1 MSVQKN
7 QLNNQASAYLRQHG
21 QDPVNWMV
29 WSEETIQK
37 VKQDNRPVFI
47 SIGYSTCH
55 WCHVMAKESFSDK
68 DTAEILNEKF
78 NSIKID
84 REEMPEVD
92 QYFQKLSMLSN
103 GRGGWPLSIF
113 LTPDLKLI
121 SIGTYFPKVAS
132 NGLPGFNQVLQT
144 ITDFF
149 KNKIQDIHQQDEI
162 IQKHFNKTLVFD
174 EAIQYQGEFPHPQA
188 IIKAVEQIRD
198 KEWGGY
204 GSAPKFPNFAFH
216 EFYIEQALEG
226 MLDEQQVRN
235 LVSDVEKM
243 FMGGIYDHAK
253 GGVHRYAT
261 DREWK
266 IPHFEKMLYDQCG
279 MLKLLSKIAVIAP
292 TPLFFDGIIQTLD
305 YLETEMLHE
314 KKYFM
319 AAQDA
324 DSEGVEGLFFCFTQ
338 DEFNQAVIDF
348 DSQLE
353 EKLPTLHK
361 WFDIKTNGNFNNMN
375 TITLSPQFRSE
386 YFTPDGWN
394 IVRSVRQALRE
405 SRRLRMPPMTD
416 NKGIAGWNF
425 MMVSA
430 LIDIIQYSKIDV
442 IREKSLRLLE
452 LTTEGLFQTFL
463 KTNQI
468 EDRNIILHTTTRDDL
483 PSQFEDYVYFAEA
496 QIRLYEI
503 STNHVFF
510 DNAIKSIDFILRQFF
525 KDGLFYAQAQNEAAV
540 AQMNIAIEPLDQG
553 YKNAIGTFIS
563 MVKKLNL
570 IPQYQGFYQ
579 HIQPTLE
586 RYKQFALH
594 HPLHCGELLRGLIY
608 PLDSYKLLK
617 IPVSWYTNPEYSN
630 LLKHFS
636 ARFLIT
642 YHGEQY
648 WQICNHSSCEHQG
661 ETLESFRALFI
672 NEADS

>member
-7 QLNNQASAYLRQHG
+7 QLTHQSSAYLKQHAH
-21 QDPVNWMV
+21 DPINWLA
-29 WSEETIQK
+29 WSHETIDHI
-37 VKQDNRPVFI
+37 KQDDRPIFI

-55 WCHVMAKESFSDK
+55 WCHVMAKESFNDLAISQ
-68 DTAEILNEKF
+68 ILNTKF

-84 REEMPEVD
+84 REEMPEID
-92 QYFQKLSMLSN
+92 QYFQKLSMLSH

-132 NGLPGFNQVLQT
+132 NGLPSFTQVLQT
-144 ITDFF
+144 ITDFY
-149 KNKIQDIHQQDEI
+149 KNKLHDINQQNEI
-162 IQKHFNKTLVFD
+162 IENHFTKILQFENSIK
-174 EAIQYQGEFPHPQA
+174 YQGEFPHPQA

-198 KEWGGY
+198 QDWGGY

-216 EFYIEQALEG
+216 EFNVEQALEG
-226 MLDEQQVRN
+226 MLEEQQVRQ
-235 LVSDVEKM
+235 VVADVEKM
-243 FMGGIYDHAK
+243 LMGGIYDHAK

-266 IPHFEKMLYDQCG
+266 IPHFEKMLYDQSG
-279 MLKLLSKIAVIAP
+279 LLKLLSKIAVIAP
-292 TPLFFDGIIQTLD
+292 TPLFFDAIIQTLD
-305 YLETEMLHE
+305 YLESEMLHE

-338 DEFNQAVIDF
+338 DEFNQAIIDF
-348 DSQLE
+348 DSSMQDKIALIN
-353 EKLPTLHK
+353 K
-361 WFDIKTNGNFNNMN
+361 WFDIKTDGNFNNMN
-375 TITLSPQFRSE
+375 TIALAPHFRSE

-425 MMVSA
+425 MLVSA

-463 KTNQI
+463 KTDQI
-468 EDRNIILHTTTRDDL
+468 EDRNIILHTTTRIDL
-483 PSQFEDYVYFAEA
+483 PSLFEDYVFFAEA

-510 DNAIKSIDFILRQFF
+510 DNAIKSIDFILKQFF
-525 KDGLFYAQAQNEAAV
+525 RDGYFYSHAQNESAV
-540 AQMNIAIEPLDQG
+540 PQMNIALEPLDQG
-553 YKNAIGTFIS
+553 YKCAIGTLLTL
-563 MVKKLNL
+563 VKKLNL

-579 HIQPTLE
+579 TVQPSLE

-608 PLDSYKLLK
+608 PLESYKLLK
-617 IPVSWYTNPEYSN
+617 IPVSWYTIPEYSQ

-642 YHGEQY
+642 YHGEHN
-648 WQICNHSSCEHQG
+648 WQICNYSSCEHQG
-661 ETLESFRALFI
+661 STLASFKALFI
-672 NEADS
+672 NEVDA